1 MSLVTVRLD
10 DGTEFRTDM
19 APEAFSAWA
28 DMLGRARQA
37 DSLVRLD
44 ALDRQGHPIAAVFR
58 ARDAAVVWQVLP
70 GFHEGGY
77 VEPTV
82 ETSTEEGEEIIS
94 PEEVTEASE

>member
-1 MSLVTVRLD
+1 MTLVTVRLD

-70 GFHEGGY
+70 GFCEGGS
-77 VEPTV
+77 VGTDAG
-82 ETSTEEGEEIIS
+82 TSADEGEGIVS
-94 PEEVTEASE
+94 PVEVMEASE